1 MHGLEPGPPP
11 LPITWDLISNS
22 HVLFLDP
29 QCTIGIYFFPWWFL
43 VYITVKETL
52 VLLNIRFNQAD
63 KLLSLGAHTVS
74 IDGAHVNIITHSQ
87 LCLYSNEYLLLS
99 IEK

>member
-1 MHGLEPGPPP
+1 METQNIILRVFGDKSDVPWSGTTWEEDLVVAIFILLSKMHGLEPGPPP

-52 VLLNIRFNQAD
+52 VLVKI
-63 KLLSLGAHTVS
+63 S
-74 IDGAHVNIITHSQ
+74 
-87 LCLYSNEYLLLS
+87 
-99 IEK
+99 